1 MIKALSKLD
10 RGQLPQFSIEYP
22 QKNYKNITHN
32 SERVNA
38 LLLKSRIEWGCPLS
52 PHLLNKVM
60 EALASTIRKNIKSIQ
75 IEKQELKPLFAD
87 NVTVYIEN
95 PKESTKK
102 KKIKP

>member
-38 LLLKSRIEWGCPLS
+38 LLLKSRIE
-52 PHLLNKVM
+52 
-60 EALASTIRKNIKSIQ
+60 
-75 IEKQELKPLFAD
+75 
-87 NVTVYIEN
+87 
-95 PKESTKK
+95 
-102 KKIKP
+102 